1 MSKRLFEKLF
11 IVSFIGVILTVII
24 GMVGYDSI
32 RAAIPALK
40 NDSKK
45 PVNEL
50 MILEKSLLTGKISR
64 QEYDSLA
71 DRIKSNIV
79 STDLAL
85 STRELEKELPDWLKT
100 LGFKPPSDMVF
111 EPVFSGYT
119 TISNPEEGFNSAELV
134 FSGNYDTALVRAK
147 QYADYYKLH
156 KHSLTPSQVKIRK
169 GPNVSHPVVYLNY
182 QLSKPAGEYLISVQ
196 VLPSGRLSI
205 VFTDNNQLNEK
216 LLTYKPLNNRRND
229 EMNRKK

>member
-71 DRIKSNIV
+71 DRIKTNKV
-79 STDLAL
+79 STDIVP
-85 STRELEKELPDWLKT
+85 STRELERELPDWLKA

-119 TISNPEEGFNSAELV
+119 ALSNPEEGFNSAELV
-134 FSGNYDTALVRAK
+134 FSGNYDTALTRAK
-147 QYADYYKLH
+147 QYADFFKLQ
-156 KHSLTPSQVKIRK
+156 KHSLTPPQVKTRV
-169 GPNVSHPVVYLNY
+169 GPRVAHPVVYLNY
-182 QLSKPAGEYLISVQ
+182 QLSKPAGKYLISVQ
-196 VLPSGRLSI
+196 VLPAGRLSL

-216 LLTYKPLNNRRND
+216 LLTYKPLNNRRNNK
-229 EMNRKK
+229 MNRKK